1 MNKEKSTENTPHT
14 LYKLHSYW
22 RSSTAY
28 RVRIALN
35 LKQLEWQSI
44 PVNLVKAEQSEEI
57 HKQLSPQ
64 GLVPVLSTE
73 QHVLTQSLA
82 IIEYLEETRPS
93 PALLP
98 EEPAARAFVRSMAY
112 QIAMEMH
119 PLNNLRVLN
128 YLTDELS
135 CQQEQRVAW
144 IQHWV
149 KEGFAALE
157 NTLQQHSNGQYC
169 FGEAVSLADVCLI
182 PQVYNARRFNCD
194 LTDYPL
200 IQSINDQCLA
210 IDAFIRA
217 SPEQQ
222 PDCQGQAA

>member
-1 MNKEKSTENTPHT
+1 MSKEPSTQPT
-14 LYKLHSYW
+14 LSIPYTLHSYW

-44 PVNLVKAEQSEEI
+44 PVNLVKGEQSREM
-57 HKQLSPQ
+57 HKQLNPQ

-82 IIEYLEETRPS
+82 IIEYLEETEPS

-98 EEPAARAFVRSMAY
+98 EKPAPRAFVRSMAY

-128 YLTDELS
+128 YLATKFGCE
-135 CQQEQRVAW
+135 QEQRVAW
-144 IQHWV
+144 IQHWIE
-149 KEGFAALE
+149 EGFAAFE

-169 FGEAVSLADVCLI
+169 YGKTMSLADVCLI
-182 PQVYNARRFNCD
+182 PQVYNAKRFGCD

-200 IQSINDQCLA
+200 IQSINDHCLA
-210 IDAFIRA
+210 MDAFIKA

-222 PDCQGQAA
+222 PDSQAA